1 MRHQKSPNEYAGTL
15 KGADL
20 RASGRG
26 APPCPA
32 SIAWMAASLAA
43 IPTALIREVGG
54 RSTARPTRSTRP
66 ANPDFQEGFRQGM
79 VTFGILVDKVEV

>member
-43 IPTALIREVGG
+43 RSRRALYGKTDEGQR
-54 RSTARPTRSTRP
+54 AL